1 MYGFQMALFTKPSDC
16 GSLNCRNLKAGSQA
30 LSPGDIYEWNYFF
43 TTVILISDGYCF
55 EWWTALRAT
64 TPCDSS

>member
-1 MYGFQMALFTKPSDC
+1 VGRPSDC
-16 GSLNCRNLKAGSQA
+16 GSLNYRILMPGPQA
-30 LSPGDIYEWNYFF
+30 LSPGDIYKRDYFF

-64 TPCDSS
+64 TPRDSS